1 MRVSPSVCAARL
13 HTASPGVEF
22 DLNMSFPRK
31 KLEDKSQTVE
41 AAQVPPLP
49 AACAQFSLHPPCIV
63 RHYARLSHE
72 ARNATRLDVW

>member
-1 MRVSPSVCAARL
+1 MCAARL

-41 AAQVPPLP
+41 AAQVPLLSV
-49 AACAQFSLHPPCIV
+49 ACARVSPHPARMV
-63 RHYARLSHE
+63 RQYVRLSRV
-72 ARNATRLDVW
+72 ARNVMCPDVW